1 MKRKFTNSIVRKS
14 IALLS
19 AFIIGACTE
28 QIDEGARYT
37 FTGDTVASYLE
48 KNEETFSSFI
58 EVAKR
63 GGRFSVLAAYGQY
76 TCFIPTNEAFDRFLY
91 VEDSLYRTTGKFKGI
106 NSPRLEDLSDSMC
119 VVLSQTHIVPA
130 AYLTTDLYEGVIP
143 TQNFNDRYLVI
154 SFDTDEHNYG
164 TISVNNSQIITGDT
178 EVENGVVHVVK
189 DVVNPSSNVLPQQI
203 ENHPYLSIFSEALKV
218 TGLEDSLQ
226 LYKDY
231 SYTDGDKTIQRYDG
245 TGYCNYPAN
254 RYFKYTAFVET
265 DDTYRKYGI
274 ENLDDLKVFAEKW
287 YGTEDSDNPKS
298 RNNALN
304 KFISYHLLDR
314 EVAYN
319 RLVCYNIKNDY
330 YNSEVNFKKNADRY
344 EYYESMLKHTLCKVI
359 KKLSSTEHSPFLYLN
374 FSDRPTIY
382 PEMDNHLNIKIL
394 SATEVK
400 DLSEEYKEFN
410 PSAINGTIHIIDKIL
425 IYNEDEMAGNVMN
438 ERLRFDVASL
448 MSELTN
454 NGIRLC
460 PRGAAGNTNGSE
472 FFIPTNYCKYYK
484 SYNEESRLYYLTA
497 NTGWCDY
504 QGDEFIAIGAY
515 DFAYRI
521 PPVPEGTYEIRL
533 AYTGWPTR
541 GIAQFYFDGEVTGI
555 PVDLRY
561 KGNDVGSPV
570 GWVKDSNTDDDGK
583 ANDKAMRN
591 RGYMKGPSI
600 YTYGGNLTARDYEG
614 ALRKIITTKYLTKGD
629 HWIRIKN
636 VMEDDNGYYQFMH
649 DYIEIVPMT
658 VIRNEE
664 GEDRL

>member
-1 MKRKFTNSIVRKS
+1 MKLRNAYKFAHKAVAIT
-14 IALLS
+14 ALGLLT
-19 AFIIGACTE
+19 ACTE
-28 QIDEGARYT
+28 YIDESSRYT
-37 FTGDTVASYLE
+37 FIGDTVASFLE
-48 KNEETFSSFI
+48 KNEDTFSSFI
-58 EVAKR
+58 EIAKR

-76 TCFIPTNEAFDRFLY
+76 TCFAPTNEAVERFLHT
-91 VEDSLYRTTGKFKGI
+91 EDSLYQATGQFKGI
-106 NSPRLEDLSDSMC
+106 DSPHLADLSDSMC
-119 VVLSQTHIVPA
+119 VVLSQTHIIPE
-130 AYLTTDLYEGVIP
+130 AYLTTDMYEGVIP
-143 TQNFNDRYLVI
+143 TLNFNDRYLVV
-154 SFDTDEHNYG
+154 SFDIDENNYG
-164 TISVNNSQIITGDT
+164 TISVNNSMIAVGDN
-178 EVENGVVHVVK
+178 EVENGVVHIVK
-189 DVVNPSSNVLPQQI
+189 DVVNPSSNVLSQQI
-203 ENHPYLSIFSEALKV
+203 ENHEFLSIFSAALKE

-231 SYTDGDKTIQRYDG
+231 SYTDGDKLIQRYDG
-245 TGYCNYPAN
+245 SGYCNYPAN

-265 DDTYRKYGI
+265 DSTYHQYGI
-274 ENLDDLKVFAEKW
+274 ENLDDLKAFAEKW
-287 YGTEDSDNPKS
+287 YGTEDRDNPKS

-304 KFISYHLLDR
+304 KYISYHLIDR

-344 EYYESMLKHTLCKVI
+344 EYYESMLKYTLFKVI
-359 KKLSSTEHSPFLYLN
+359 KKLSSTEHSPYLYLN
-374 FSDRPTIY
+374 FSDRATIN
-382 PEMDNHLNIKIL
+382 PEMKNHLNIKIL
-394 SATEVK
+394 SSSDVK
-400 DLSEEYKEFN
+400 DLGDKYKDFN
-410 PSAINGTIHIIDKIL
+410 PSAINGIIHIIDKIMV
-425 IYNEDEMAGNVMN
+425 YEEDEMAGNVMN

-460 PRGAAGNTNGSE
+460 PRGAAGNSNGSE

-541 GIAQFYFDGEVTGI
+541 GIAQFYFDNEVTGI

-561 KGNDVGSPV
+561 KGNDTGSPV
-570 GWVKDSNTDDDGK
+570 GWVKDSKTDDNGK

-600 YTYGGNLTARDYEG
+600 YTYGGNMTARDYEG

>member
-1 MKRKFTNSIVRKS
+1 MRKKHDIIRRTLGIVAMG
-14 IALLS
+14 IL
-19 AFIIGACTE
+19 GACADP
-28 QIDEGARYT
+28 IDDGARYT

-48 KNEETFSSFI
+48 KHEDTFSSFI

-76 TCFIPTNEAFDRFLY
+76 TCFAPTNDAFERFLF
-91 VEDSLYRTTGKFKGI
+91 VEDSLYRATGKFRGI
-106 NSPRLEDLSDSMC
+106 DSPHLADLSDSMC
-119 VVLSQTHIVPA
+119 IVLSQTHILPD
-130 AYLTTDLYEGVIP
+130 AYLTTDMYEGVIP
-143 TQNFNDRYLVI
+143 TLNFNDRYLVV
-154 SFDTDEHNYG
+154 SFGVDENNYS
-164 TISVNNSQIITGDT
+164 TISINNSIISSSDN
-178 EVENGVVHVVK
+178 EVENGVVHIVNS
-189 DVVNPSSNVLPQQI
+189 VVNPSSNMLPQQI
-203 ENHPYLSIFSEALKV
+203 ENHPYLSIFYSALKE

-231 SYTDGDKTIQRYDG
+231 SYTDGDKLIQRYDG
-245 TGYCNYPAN
+245 SGYCNYPAN
-254 RYFKYTAFVET
+254 RYYKYTAFVET
-265 DDTYRKYGI
+265 DDTYREYGI
-274 ENLDDLKVFAEKW
+274 ENLDDLKAYAEKW
-287 YGTEDSDNPKS
+287 YGTEDQDNPKS
-298 RNNALN
+298 RHNALN
-304 KFISYHLLDR
+304 KFVSYHLLDR

-344 EYYESMLKHTLCKVI
+344 EYYESMLQYSLFKTI
-359 KKLSSTEHSPFLYLN
+359 KKLSSEEHSPYLYLN
-374 FSDRPTIY
+374 FSDRDMVN
-382 PEMDNHLNIKIL
+382 PEMSNHLNIKIL
-394 SATEVK
+394 STSEVK
-400 DLSEEYKEFN
+400 DLGEIYAEFTPN
-410 PSAINGTIHIIDKIL
+410 ALNGTIHIIDKIM

-438 ERLRFDVASL
+438 ERLRFDVSSL

-460 PRGAAGNTNGSE
+460 PRGAAGNTGGSE

-504 QGDEFIAIGAY
+504 QGDEFIAIGSY

-561 KGNDVGSPV
+561 KGNDTGSPV
-570 GWVKDSNTDDDGK
+570 GWVKDSKTDDNGK

-600 YTYGGNLTARDYEG
+600 YTYGGNLAARDYEG

>member
-1 MKRKFTNSIVRKS
+1 MKRKFTNNIARKS

-19 AFIIGACTE
+19 VCIIAACAE
-28 QIDEGARYT
+28 QVDEGARYT

-48 KNEETFSSFI
+48 KNEDTFSSFI

-63 GGRFSVLAAYGQY
+63 GRRFSVLAAYGQY
-76 TCFIPTNEAFDRFLY
+76 TCFAPTNEAFDRFLY

-106 NSPRLEDLSDSMC
+106 DSPRLEDLSDSMC
-119 VVLSQTHIVPA
+119 IVLSQTHIVPA
-130 AYLTTDLYEGVIP
+130 TYLTTDLYEGVIP

-154 SFDTDEHNYG
+154 SFDTDDNNYG
-164 TISVNNSQIITGDT
+164 TISVNNSLIITGDT

-203 ENHPYLSIFSEALKV
+203 ENHPYLSIFSEALKA

-274 ENLDDLKVFAEKW
+274 ENLDDLKAFAEKW
-287 YGTEDSDNPKS
+287 YGTEDSDDPKS

-319 RLVCYNIKNDY
+319 RLVCYNIKNNY

-344 EYYESMLKHTLCKVI
+344 EYYESMLKHTLFKVI

-382 PEMDNHLNIKIL
+382 PEMNDHLNIKIL

-425 IYNEDEMAGNVMN
+425 VYNEDEMAGNVMN

-561 KGNDVGSPV
+561 KGNDTGSPV
-570 GWVKDSNTDDDGK
+570 GWVKDSNTDDNGK

-600 YTYGGNLTARDYEG
+600 YTYGGNLAARDYEG

>member
-1 MKRKFTNSIVRKS
+1 MKRKKTRNIVRK
-14 IALLS
+14 ACVLLTTC
-19 AFIIGACTE
+19 IIGACSDH
-28 QIDEGARYT
+28 IDEGSRYT

-48 KNEETFSSFI
+48 KNEDIFSSFI
-58 EVAKR
+58 EITKR
-63 GGRFSVLAAYGQY
+63 GGRFSVLAAYGEY
-76 TCFIPTNEAFDRFLY
+76 TCFAPTNDAFERFLY
-91 VEDSLYRTTGKFKGI
+91 LEDSLYRATGKFKGV
-106 NSPRLEDLSDSMC
+106 NSPYLADLSDSMC
-119 VVLSQTHIVPA
+119 VVLSQTHIIPA

-143 TQNFNDRYLVI
+143 TQNFNDRYLVV
-154 SFDTDEHNYG
+154 SFDVDENDYG
-164 TISVNNSQIITGDT
+164 TISVNNSLISQPDT
-178 EVENGVVHVVK
+178 EVENGVIHVVQ

-203 ENHPYLSIFSEALKV
+203 ENHPYFSIFSEALKE

-231 SYTDGDKTIQRYDG
+231 SYTDGDKLIQRYDG

-254 RYFKYTAFVET
+254 RYYKYTAFVET
-265 DDTYRKYGI
+265 DDTYREYGI
-274 ENLDDLKVFAEKW
+274 ENLDDLKKFAEKW
-287 YGTEDSDNPKS
+287 YGTVDQNNPKS

-304 KFISYHLLDR
+304 KFVSYHLLDR

-344 EYYESMLKHTLCKVI
+344 EYYESMLEHTLFKVI
-359 KKLSSTEHSPFLYLN
+359 KKLSNTEHSPFLYLN
-374 FSDRPTIY
+374 FSDRSIVN
-382 PEMDNHLNIKIL
+382 PEMSNHLNIKIF
-394 SATEVK
+394 SASEVK
-400 DLSEEYKEFN
+400 DMGEQYKEFN
-410 PSAINGTIHIIDKIL
+410 PSAINGIIHVIDKIM
-425 IYNEDEMAGNVMN
+425 IYEEDEMAGNVMN
-438 ERLRFDVASL
+438 ERLRFDVSSL

-460 PRGAAGNTNGSE
+460 PRGAAGSSNGSE

-561 KGNDVGSPV
+561 KGNDSGSPV
-570 GWVKDSNTDDDGK
+570 GWIKDSNTDDDGK

-600 YTYGGNLTARDYEG
+600 YTYDGNQSARDYEG

-658 VIRNEE
+658 VIRNED

>member
-1 MKRKFTNSIVRKS
+1 MKRKTKTNVVHKVCTFMV
-14 IALLS
+14 AC
-19 AFIIGACTE
+19 FITACTQ
-28 QIDEGARYT
+28 QIDETTRYT

-48 KNEETFSSFI
+48 KNKETFSSFI
-58 EVAKR
+58 EIARR

-76 TCFIPTNEAFDRFLY
+76 TCFAPTNEAFERFLY
-91 VEDSLYRTTGKFKGI
+91 KEDSLYKATGKFKGI
-106 NSPRLEDLSDSMC
+106 SSPLLEDLSDSMC
-119 VVLSQTHIVPA
+119 IVLSQTHIIPA
-130 AYLTTDLYEGVIP
+130 TYLTTDFYEGVIP
-143 TQNFNDRYLVI
+143 TQNFNDRYLVV
-154 SFDTDEHNYG
+154 SFDVNENEYG
-164 TISVNNSQIITGDT
+164 TISVNNSLISNGDL
-178 EVENGVVHVVK
+178 EVENGVIHVVS

-203 ENHPYLSIFSEALKV
+203 ESHGYLSIFSEALKI

-231 SYTDGDKTIQRYDG
+231 SYTDGDKLIQRYDG
-245 TGYCNYPAN
+245 NGYCNYPAN
-254 RYFKYTAFVET
+254 RYYKYTAFVET
-265 DDTYRKYGI
+265 DETYQKYGI
-274 ENLDDLKVFAEKW
+274 YNIDDLKAFAEKW
-287 YGTEDSDNPKS
+287 YGTEDRENPQS

-304 KFISYHLLDR
+304 KFVSYHLLDR
-314 EVAYN
+314 EIAYN

-344 EYYESMLKHTLCKVI
+344 EYYESMLKYTLCKVI
-359 KKLSSTEHSPFLYLN
+359 KKLSSTEHSPYLYIN
-374 FSDRPTIY
+374 FSDRATIY
-382 PEMDNHLNIKIL
+382 PEMNNHLNIKIL

-400 DLSEEYKEFN
+400 ELGEDYKTFN
-410 PSAINGTIHIIDKIL
+410 PSAINGIIHIIDKIL
-425 IYNEDEMAGNVMN
+425 VYNEDEMAGNVMN
-438 ERLRFDVASL
+438 ERLRFDVSSL

-460 PRGAAGNTNGSE
+460 PRGAAGSSNGSE
-472 FFIPTNYCKYYK
+472 IFIPTNYCKYYK

-561 KGNDVGSPV
+561 KGNDTGSPV
-570 GWVKDSNTDDDGK
+570 GWIKDSNTDDNGK

-614 ALRKIITTKYLTKGD
+614 ALRKIITTKYLTSGD

>member
-1 MKRKFTNSIVRKS
+1 MKRKFTNNIARKS

-19 AFIIGACTE
+19 VCIIAACAE
-28 QIDEGARYT
+28 QVDEGARYT

-48 KNEETFSSFI
+48 KNEDTFSSFI

-76 TCFIPTNEAFDRFLY
+76 TCFAPTNEAFDRFLY

-106 NSPRLEDLSDSMC
+106 DSPRLEDLSDSMC
-119 VVLSQTHIVPA
+119 IVLSQTHIVPA

-154 SFDTDEHNYG
+154 SFDTDENNYG
-164 TISVNNSQIITGDT
+164 TISVNNSLIITGDT

-203 ENHPYLSIFSEALKV
+203 ENHPYLSIFSEALKA

-274 ENLDDLKVFAEKW
+274 ENLDDLKAFAEKW
-287 YGTEDSDNPKS
+287 YGTEDSDDPKS
-298 RNNALN
+298 RSNALN

-319 RLVCYNIKNDY
+319 RLVCYNIKNNY

-344 EYYESMLKHTLCKVI
+344 EYYESMLKHTLFKVI

-382 PEMDNHLNIKIL
+382 PEMNDHLNIKIL

-425 IYNEDEMAGNVMN
+425 VYNEDEMAGNVMN

-561 KGNDVGSPV
+561 KGNDTGSPV
-570 GWVKDSNTDDDGK
+570 GWVKDSNTDDNGK

-600 YTYGGNLTARDYEG
+600 YTYGGNLAARDYEG
-614 ALRKIITTKYLTKGD
+614 ALRKIITTKYLSKGD

>member
-1 MKRKFTNSIVRKS
+1 MKRKNAYTFVRKAVA
-14 IALLS
+14 ITALGLF
-19 AFIIGACTE
+19 AACTE
-28 QIDEGARYT
+28 HIDESSRYT
-37 FTGDTVASYLE
+37 FIGDTVASFLE
-48 KNEETFSSFI
+48 KNEDTFSSFI
-58 EVAKR
+58 EIAKR

-76 TCFIPTNEAFDRFLY
+76 TCFAPTNEAIEHFLHT
-91 VEDSLYRTTGKFKGI
+91 EDSLYQATGRFNGI
-106 NSPRLEDLSDSMC
+106 DSPHLADLSDSMC
-119 VVLSQTHIVPA
+119 VVISQTHIIPE
-130 AYLTTDLYEGVIP
+130 AYLTTDMYEGVIP
-143 TQNFNDRYLVI
+143 TLNFNDRYLVV
-154 SFDTDEHNYG
+154 SFDIDENNYG
-164 TISVNNSQIITGDT
+164 TVSINNSMITVGDN
-178 EVENGVVHVVK
+178 EVENGVVHIVK

-203 ENHPYLSIFSEALKV
+203 ESYDFLSIFSSALKE

-231 SYTDGDKTIQRYDG
+231 SYTDGDKLIQRYDG
-245 TGYCNYPAN
+245 NGYCNYPAN
-254 RYFKYTAFVET
+254 RYFKYTAFVES
-265 DDTYRKYGI
+265 DSTYHQYGI
-274 ENLDDLKVFAEKW
+274 KGLDDLKAFAEKW
-287 YGTEDSDNPKS
+287 YGTEDRDNPKS

-304 KFISYHLLDR
+304 KYMSYHLIDR

-344 EYYESMLKHTLCKVI
+344 EYYESMLKYTLFKVI
-359 KKLSSTEHSPFLYLN
+359 KKLSDTEHSPYLYLN
-374 FSDRPTIY
+374 FSNRPTIN
-382 PEMDNHLNIKIL
+382 PEMKNHLNIKIL
-394 SATEVK
+394 SSSDVK
-400 DLSEEYKEFN
+400 DLGDEYKDFN
-410 PSAINGTIHIIDKIL
+410 PSAINGIIHIIDKIMV
-425 IYNEDEMAGNVMN
+425 YEEDEMAGNVMN

-460 PRGAAGNTNGSE
+460 PRGAAGNSNGSE

-541 GIAQFYFDGEVTGI
+541 GIAQFYFDNEVTGI

-561 KGNDVGSPV
+561 KGNDAGSPV
-570 GWVKDSNTDDDGK
+570 GWVKDSKTDDNGK

-600 YTYGGNLTARDYEG
+600 YTYGGNMAARDYEG

>member
-1 MKRKFTNSIVRKS
+1 MKSKFTNSIARKS
-14 IALLS
+14 IALIS
-19 AFIIGACTE
+19 ACIIGACAE

-76 TCFIPTNEAFDRFLY
+76 TCFAPTNEAFDRFLY

-106 NSPRLEDLSDSMC
+106 DSPRLEDLSDSMC
-119 VVLSQTHIVPA
+119 IVLSQTHIVPA

-154 SFDTDEHNYG
+154 SFDTDENNYG
-164 TISVNNSQIITGDT
+164 TISVNNSLIVTGDT

-203 ENHPYLSIFSEALKV
+203 ESHPYLSIFSEALKA

-274 ENLDDLKVFAEKW
+274 ENLDDLKAFAEKW
-287 YGTEDSDNPKS
+287 YGTEDSDDPKS

-330 YNSEVNFKKNADRY
+330 YNSEINFKKNADRY
-344 EYYESMLKHTLCKVI
+344 EYYESMLKHTLFKVI

-382 PEMDNHLNIKIL
+382 PEMNDHLNIKIL

-425 IYNEDEMAGNVMN
+425 VYNEDEMAGNVMN

-561 KGNDVGSPV
+561 KGNDTGSPV
-570 GWVKDSNTDDDGK
+570 GWVKDSNTDDNGK

-600 YTYGGNLTARDYEG
+600 YTYGGNLAARDYEG